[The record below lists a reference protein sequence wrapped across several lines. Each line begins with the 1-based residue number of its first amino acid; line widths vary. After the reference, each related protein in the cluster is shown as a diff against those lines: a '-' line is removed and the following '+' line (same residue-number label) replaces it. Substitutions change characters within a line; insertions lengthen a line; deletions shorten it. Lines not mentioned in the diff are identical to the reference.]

1 MPGIYRTRKHQ
12 LQDLTVT
19 NPSCIEAP
27 LPKGVSDFLPET
39 ADKITFIAARIHRVF
54 DLWGFRRMITPLL
67 EFEEVLALGLG
78 EELRGKTFRFDD
90 RQTGKLLAIPPDIT
104 PQVARIVATRM
115 QLPAA
120 PPPHLLQRPGVAPG

>member
-1 MPGIYRTRKHQ
+1 M
-12 LQDLTVT
+12 T

-39 ADKITFIAARIHRVF
+39 ADKINFIAGRIHRVF
-54 DLWGFRRMITPLL
+54 DLWGFRRIITPLL
-67 EFEEVLALGLG
+67 EFEEVLALGMG

-90 RQTGKLLAIPPDIT
+90 RQTGRLLAIPPDIT

-115 QLPAA
+115 HDVDGPLRLCYEGSVNRLAGPLGNREI
-120 PPPHLLQRPGVAPG
+120 P